1 MDNVHVP
8 DPRTRANV
16 KSVNQV
22 TADRSYSE
30 VTGSVPQDVP
40 LPTVASND
48 ENVMR
53 RTYADNELP
62 KRPCSI
68 FFKMAPKALNM
79 RSLFED
85 LNRIGISPSSLRCMQ
100 YVSQGGYVITFKD
113 PQERV
118 TFSQKSSFVSRPE
131 REVYTV
137 YIHDAP
143 FELPDK
149 ALKLRLQP
157 YGEVLRITRGRFP
170 HCTHVETGIRYV
182 KMHIDNPIPSFIRFG
197 QRLVRT
203 SYQGQQ

>member
-68 FFKMAPKALNM
+68 FFQ
-79 RSLFED
+79 D
-85 LNRIGISPSSLRCMQ
+85 G
-100 YVSQGGYVITFKD
+100 T
-113 PQERV
+113 
-118 TFSQKSSFVSRPE
+118 
-131 REVYTV
+131 
-137 YIHDAP
+137 
-143 FELPDK
+143 
-149 ALKLRLQP
+149 
-157 YGEVLRITRGRFP
+157 
-170 HCTHVETGIRYV
+170 
-182 KMHIDNPIPSFIRFG
+182 
-197 QRLVRT
+197 
-203 SYQGQQ
+203 